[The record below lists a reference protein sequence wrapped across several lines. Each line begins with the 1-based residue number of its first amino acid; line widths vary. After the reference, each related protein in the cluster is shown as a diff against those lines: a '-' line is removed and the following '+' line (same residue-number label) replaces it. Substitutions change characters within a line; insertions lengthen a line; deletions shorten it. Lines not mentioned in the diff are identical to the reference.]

1 MHLRARPQ
9 ESGAGGAC
17 TPHFSPDCL
26 LLPRFLTRTFF
37 LSPRGPDIRRVPLP
51 CGSLGASMASIGLLT
66 AWPWGWGHLCK
77 CHRVYSR
84 KCALDAKPHRVYG
97 RKCALDAKPH
107 RVYGRE
113 CTLDAKPHR
122 VYGRECTLDAKPHR
136 VYGRKCAL
144 DAKCHRVYSRECAL
158 DAKPHRVYSRKC
170 ALDVLLRCWLLGRSA
185 SITFTEKTAATGAA
199 ATGAAAL
206 WPMPPCPCSG
216 RCA

>member
-122 VYGRECTLDAKPHR
+122 VYGRN
-136 VYGRKCAL
+136 
-144 DAKCHRVYSRECAL
+144 
-158 DAKPHRVYSRKC
+158 C